1 MASITLV
8 ELIAL
13 KAMMKSMKTK
23 ATSRCM
29 RLRSFTSSFLPNIS
43 TQRLV
48 VMAVKA
54 ESALEKLAAT
64 MPMVN
69 KTTTR
74 VPIAPEAA
82 NIGNRSSGA
91 CRQSHCPAS
100 EPASSATHPDSG
112 KADWQAQRQNHSCK
126 HPSGPH
132 GATCR

>member
-23 ATSRCM
+23 ATSRCI
-29 RLRSFTSSFLPNIS
+29 RLRSFTSSFLPRIS

-48 VMAVKA
+48 VIAVNA

-69 KTTTR
+69 STTTK
-74 VPIAPEAA
+74 VPITPDAA

-91 CRQSHCPAS
+91 CG
-100 EPASSATHPDSG
+100 SATPCFCASIISNTPRLRKSKLAG
-112 KADWQAQRQNHSCK
+112 TKAK
-126 HPSGPH
+126 P
-132 GATCR
+132 